1 MIPFRKQLSID
12 GFFAFCKM
20 LTAHVQIMD
29 HDVQMSLSII
39 KQFMWPLTE
48 SHGIHFMN
56 LLRRRGIHVF
66 LKKTKRPLLSKNRPR
81 IEGKWLNDAL
91 PKKSQNLSP
100 WSKTFV
106 LDLILPLIKKT

>member
-20 LTAHVQIMD
+20 LTARVQIMD

-48 SHGIHFMN
+48 SHGIRFMN
-56 LLRRRGIHVF
+56 QSRRRGMHF
-66 LKKTKRPLLSKNRPR
+66 LKK
-81 IEGKWLNDAL
+81 D
-91 PKKSQNLSP
+91 
-100 WSKTFV
+100 KTHSFE
-106 LDLILPLIKKT
+106 